1 MGGHMRKN
9 QWGGRKRGN
18 WVKSS
23 LWFLQ
28 EGTYRLKFASL
39 NHFRIFKTQELS
51 LVVWHFAQGWL
62 QQVSGGPSVKE
73 VIGLWTLDWLVC
85 VWKVLLRWAL
95 YISRNW
101 LNLGEALA
109 PGSAR
114 PHVSKHMNVRASEY
128 NAEITQNLVNV
139 NSIVYH

>member
-9 QWGGRKRGN
+9 QSGGRKRGN

-51 LVVWHFAQGWL
+51 LVVWHFAQG
-62 QQVSGGPSVKE
+62 
-73 VIGLWTLDWLVC
+73 
-85 VWKVLLRWAL
+85 
-95 YISRNW
+95 
-101 LNLGEALA
+101 
-109 PGSAR
+109 
-114 PHVSKHMNVRASEY
+114 
-128 NAEITQNLVNV
+128 
-139 NSIVYH
+139 